1 MAMINMKQA
10 AQREEMP
17 GAIESDEPRYPYG
30 LCISLGKEDLEK
42 LGITALPKV
51 GGEMMI
57 TAKAVVKSTSAYDT
71 QGQGQDMRV
80 ELQITDMD
88 VGQTENAQNNDRA
101 SKLYGNTNGTTEGQA
116 INNLQS
122 SMLGASY

>member
-1 MAMINMKQA
+1 MSMINMKQA
-10 AQREEMP
+10 VKREEVP
-17 GAIESDEPRYPYG
+17 GEIESDEPRYPYG
-30 LCISLGKEDLEK
+30 LCIRLDKDSLEK

-71 QGQGQDMRV
+71 QGGTDMSV

-101 SKLYGNTNGTTEGQA
+101 SKLYGNNNGTTEGRA

-122 SMLGASY
+122 SMLGASN

>member
-1 MAMINMKQA
+1 MSMINMKQA
-10 AQREEMP
+10 AKREEMT
-17 GAIESDEPRYPYG
+17 GEIESDEPRYPYG
-30 LCISLGKEDLEK
+30 LCISLEKDSLEK

-71 QGQGQDMRV
+71 QGGTDMRV
-80 ELQITDMD
+80 ELQITDMNI
-88 VGQTENAQNNDRA
+88 GQTENAQNNDRA
-101 SKLYGNTNGTTEGQA
+101 TKLYGNTNGTTEGRA

-122 SMLGASY
+122 SMLGASN

>member
-1 MAMINMKQA
+1 MSLINMKQQA
-10 AQREEMP
+10 KREEMP
-17 GAIESDEPRYPYG
+17 GAIESDEPQYPYG
-30 LCISLGKEDLEK
+30 LCISLGKEELEK

-51 GGEMMI
+51 GGQMMI
-57 TAKAVVKSTSAYDT
+57 TAKAFVKSTSAYDT

-88 VGQTENAQNNDRA
+88 VGQTEDAQNDNRA
-101 SKLYGNTNGTTEGQA
+101 SKLYGNNNGTTEPRA

-122 SMLGASY
+122 TMLGAP

>member
-1 MAMINMKQA
+1 MSLINMKQ
-10 AQREEMP
+10 QPKREEMP

-30 LCISLGKEDLEK
+30 LCISLGKEELEK

-71 QGQGQDMRV
+71 QGEGTDMRV
-80 ELQITDMD
+80 ELQITDMGL
-88 VGQTENAQNNDRA
+88 GQTDDAQNNDRA
-101 SKLYGNTNGTTEGQA
+101 SKLYGNTNGGTDGQA

-122 SMLGASY
+122 TLLGG

>member
-1 MAMINMKQA
+1 MALINMKQKPE
-10 AQREEMP
+10 REEMP
-17 GAIESDEPRYPYG
+17 GEIDKDEPRYPYG
-30 LCISLGKEDLEK
+30 LCLSLDKNSLEK

-57 TAKAVVKSTSAYDT
+57 TAKAKITGTSQYDS
-71 QGQGQDMRV
+71 QGGSEMRV

-88 VGQTENAQNNDRA
+88 LGQTENAQNDNRA
-101 SKLYGNTNGTTEGQA
+101 SKLYGNTNGGTEGRA

-122 SMLGASY
+122 SLLGG

>member
-1 MAMINMKQA
+1 MALVNMKQ
-10 AQREEMP
+10 QPKREEMP
-17 GAIESDEPRYPYG
+17 GAIEADEPRYPYG
-30 LCISLGKEDLEK
+30 LCISLGKDELEK

-51 GGEMMI
+51 GSEMMV

-71 QGQGQDMRV
+71 QGEGQDMRV

-88 VGQTENAQNNDRA
+88 LGQTENAQNDNRA
-101 SKLYGNTNGTTEGQA
+101 NKLYGNTNGTTEPRA

-122 SMLGASY
+122 SLLGG

>member
-10 AQREEMP
+10 AKREEMP
-17 GAIESDEPRYPYG
+17 GEIESDEPRYPYG
-30 LCISLGKEDLEK
+30 LCISLGKEELEK

-88 VGQTENAQNNDRA
+88 IGQTENAQNNDRA
-101 SKLYGNTNGTTEGQA
+101 SKLYGNTNGTTEGRA

-122 SMLGASY
+122 SMLGASN

>member
-10 AQREEMP
+10 VKREEMP
-17 GAIESDEPRYPYG
+17 GEIEADEPRYPYG
-30 LCISLGKEDLEK
+30 LCISLGKEELEK

-88 VGQTENAQNNDRA
+88 IGQTENAQNNDRA
-101 SKLYGNTNGTTEGQA
+101 SKLYGNTNGTTEGRA

-122 SMLGASY
+122 SMLGASN